1 MHQFRTKTYKTRFN
15 STLNRLIMTEKPSR
29 FLALVE
35 SILANLIWA
44 SSFVLVKL
52 GLEHSGPFTV
62 AGLRYFL
69 GALMLFPF
77 IIRNGNAINA
87 LPPRLWLRLFLIG
100 LSAYTIGN
108 GALFWGLKYLSAT
121 TAAFVLSLTPILILA
136 LGVLWLKEIPTRLQI
151 AGLIVTLAG
160 SILFFE
166 AGLTH
171 AEWLGIGLAII
182 ALIGFTSF
190 GILGREVARDQQT
203 DTLTLTTIPLALGGG
218 LLLVV
223 AFPLEGLPGFSMIV
237 WGIVLWLALINTAI
251 AYILYN
257 HSLQVLTALEMNVLL
272 NLSPLVTAGLAWL
285 ILGERLGIAQ
295 AVGMVIVIVGVIL
308 VQWKTQR
315 G

>member
-1 MHQFRTKTYKTRFN
+1 
-15 STLNRLIMTEKPSR
+15 MTEKPSR

-35 SILANLIWA
+35 SVLATLIWA

-69 GALMLFPF
+69 GALFLLPF
-77 IIRNGNAINA
+77 VIRNGNSINS
-87 LPPRLWLRLFLIG
+87 LPPRLWFRLFLIG

-108 GALFWGLKYLSAT
+108 GALFWGLTYLSAT
-121 TAAFVLSLTPILILA
+121 TAAFLLSLSPILILA
-136 LGVLWLKEIPTRLQI
+136 MGVLWLKEIPTRLQV

-160 SILFFE
+160 SVLFFE
-166 AGLTH
+166 SGLNQG
-171 AEWLGIGLAII
+171 ELLGIGMVMI

-223 AFPLEGLPGFSMIV
+223 AFPLEGLPGFSMVV
-237 WGIVLWLALINTAI
+237 WGIVLWLALINTAL

-272 NLSPLVTAGLAWL
+272 NLSPLVTAGLAWF
-285 ILGERLGIAQ
+285 ILGERLGVAQ
-295 AVGMVIVIVGVIL
+295 AVAMVIVIVGVIL
-308 VQWKTQR
+308 VQWKKQSHSCKR
-315 G
+315 IRI

>member
-1 MHQFRTKTYKTRFN
+1 
-15 STLNRLIMTEKPSR
+15 MTEKPSR

-35 SILANLIWA
+35 SIVANLIWA

-52 GLEHSGPFTV
+52 GLEHSGPLTV

-69 GALMLFPF
+69 GALLLLPF
-77 IIRNGNAINA
+77 VIRKGISINS
-87 LPPRLWLRLFLIG
+87 LPPRLWVRLFLIG

-108 GALFWGLKYLSAT
+108 GVLFWGLTYLSAT
-121 TAAFVLSLTPILILA
+121 TAAFLMSLIPLLILA
-136 LGVLWLKEIPTRLQI
+136 TGVLWLKEIPTRLQV

-160 SILFFE
+160 SVLFFE
-166 AGLTH
+166 AGLSP
-171 AEWLGIGLAII
+171 AELLGIGIVMI

-218 LLLVV
+218 LLLAV
-223 AFPLEGLPGFSMIV
+223 AFPLEGLPGFSIIV
-237 WGIVLWLALINTAI
+237 WGIMLWLALINTAL
-251 AYILYN
+251 AYLLYN

-285 ILGERLGIAQ
+285 ILGKRLGVAQ
-295 AVGMVIVIVGVIL
+295 GMGMVIVIVGVIL
-308 VQWKTQR
+308 VQWKKQSY
-315 G
+315 